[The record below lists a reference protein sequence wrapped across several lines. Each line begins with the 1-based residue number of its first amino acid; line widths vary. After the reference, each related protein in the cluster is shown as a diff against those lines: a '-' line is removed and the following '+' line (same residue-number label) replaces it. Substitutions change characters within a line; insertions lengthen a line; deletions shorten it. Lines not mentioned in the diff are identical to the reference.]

1 MDSKSYDIKYI
12 PEYKTGDSV
21 SNRLVALVMLEQ
33 FTDERT
39 MTADIVQ
46 DLMKIALMSRY
57 RNEKRI
63 FNMANLMIKQGLRY
77 VQKEGMISIKIPSK
91 DFQLLELLK
100 ISAEK
105 LDASE
110 QFPPQKFFNALSRI
124 NKQDNHYLVRFFINS
139 LIKSYNERANF
150 TGVLT
155 YKKK

>member
-105 LDASE
+105 LRKGSAQPEKGTKEYRDGAGRKGHGDE
-110 QFPPQKFFNALSRI
+110 Q
-124 NKQDNHYLVRFFINS
+124 
-139 LIKSYNERANF
+139 KSHTYER
-150 TGVLT
+150 
-155 YKKK
+155 